1 MVKSMESPK
10 SQSSQKLDGPL
21 PALGE
26 AYAKALDM
34 LPPERR
40 TEWLKRITN
49 RPQTRPLARGTI
61 QSSTS
66 RTSEAR

>member
-1 MVKSMESPK
+1 MKSPK
-10 SQSSQKLDGPL
+10 SESLQELDGPL

-26 AYAKALDM
+26 AYTKALDM

-49 RPQTRPLARGTI
+49 RPRTRPLARAKSPANT
-61 QSSTS
+61 TPL
-66 RTSEAR
+66 SEAR

>member
-1 MVKSMESPK
+1 MKSPK
-10 SQSSQKLDGPL
+10 SESLQELDGPL

-26 AYAKALDM
+26 AYTKALDM

-49 RPQTRPLARGTI
+49 RPRTRPLARAK
-61 QSSTS
+61 SPASTTPLNEV
-66 RTSEAR
+66 R

>member
-1 MVKSMESPK
+1 MIKMKSPK
-10 SQSSQKLDGPL
+10 SESLQELDGPL

-49 RPQTRPLARGTI
+49 RPRTRPLARGAI
-61 QSSTS
+61 RSSTS
-66 RTSEAR
+66 PTSEAR

>member
-1 MVKSMESPK
+1 MKSPK
-10 SQSSQKLDGPL
+10 SESSPELDGPL

-49 RPQTRPLARGTI
+49 RPRTRPMARGEI
-61 QSSTS
+61 RSSTS
-66 RTSEAR
+66 RLPLAR